1 MKQQTAVVEA
11 YHRGTCAEPDSA
23 EPHRAEQGPD
33 PVVDHRGKHT
43 LGHAPFDARGRVIAA
58 RVAIAASGV
67 YLRHRATMVLL
78 VDDDPDLL
86 EVLGLLLEHA
96 RLRHV
101 AARSLRE
108 VEALDGKLDDLDTAI
123 LDVNL
128 GPGKA
133 SGVEVAAWLCQR
145 HPDARIVFMTGHA
158 PDHPLVR
165 AATGTHGQVL
175 AKPIDARQLIR
186 IARGEE

>member
-1 MKQQTAVVEA
+1 
-11 YHRGTCAEPDSA
+11 
-23 EPHRAEQGPD
+23 
-33 PVVDHRGKHT
+33 
-43 LGHAPFDARGRVIAA
+43 
-58 RVAIAASGV
+58 
-67 YLRHRATMVLL
+67 MVLL

-96 RLRHV
+96 RLSHV

-108 VEALDGKLDDLDTAI
+108 VKALDDRLGDLTTAI

-128 GPGKA
+128 GAGMA
-133 SGVEVAAWLCQR
+133 SGVEVAAWLRER
-145 HPDARIVFMTGHA
+145 HPGARIVFMTGHA

-165 AATGTHGQVL
+165 AATGTRGQVL